1 MKELILR
8 IKFQRCH
15 YLEATNSETPGWLD
29 CLYENKAKKKKE
41 RKRRISEMSLSGSK
55 QFRNTQMIRLYE
67 NKAKK
72 KKKQFLSKRQCWGNK
87 WSTRPVD

>member
-1 MKELILR
+1 MKTKLR
-8 IKFQRCH
+8 RR
-15 YLEATNSETPGWLD
+15 
-29 CLYENKAKKKKE
+29 KKE
-41 RKRRISEMSLSGSK
+41 RRISEMSLSGSK